1 VPDFVFLLRSSVF
14 VRVRFTAAFGR
25 VRDLVRVRLRGA
37 GAGVGGRSFE
47 TLMLDVHDGDGDTD
61 CDVDS
66 VRGLWGAFLVR
77 VRVRVAVGGGVAGG
91 AGETESVSVRICSS
105 VGVFNSADAT
115 TVGVGVVSAV
125 AVLTGCADST
135 TMTHNSVT
143 SNRQPWPQP
152 TRPAQRP
159 SAVLMC
165 YAYKCLHTI
174 RVGRAAKE
182 RQRDAPPLR

>member
-1 VPDFVFLLRSSVF
+1 VPDFVFFLRRSVF

-66 VRGLWGAFLVR
+66 VRGLWGTFLVR
-77 VRVRVAVGGGVAGG
+77 VRVRVPAGGGVAGG
-91 AGETESVSVRICSS
+91 AGGTESVGVRTRSS

-115 TVGVGVVSAV
+115 TVGLGVLSAV

-143 SNRQPWPQP
+143 SNRQQP